1 MMRGLL
7 GAIVVA
13 TLGFGAVA
21 KADAKSWFAYGV
33 NTSLGMRQNSDD
45 TQGNARSVASTFG
58 LQLKLLRFLGVEL
71 GYSPFGSGAD
81 APVRFDNPWN
91 ASALLYIVPTSPVG
105 AYLKGGVGNT
115 SFARIFDVDGQQATY
130 HAGAGLEVY
139 VSHHLVLGS
148 EFVFLTPGART
159 IIDGLTGTGDGPR
172 NANYYVAP
180 SNFRATFRVSY
191 FF

>member
-1 MMRGLL
+1 MRGLL
-7 GAIVVA
+7 GALVVA
-13 TLGFGAVA
+13 VLGYGTVA
-21 KADAKSWFAYGV
+21 KADARSWFAYGV
-33 NTSLGMRQNSDD
+33 STSLGVRQNSDEAD
-45 TQGNARSVASTFG
+45 GNARSVASTFG
-58 LQLKLLRFLGVEL
+58 IQLKLLRFLGVEL

-115 SFARIFDVDGQQATY
+115 AFARIFDVDGQEATY
-130 HAGAGLEVY
+130 HGGAGLEVY
-139 VSHHLVLGS
+139 VTAHLVLGG
-148 EFVFLTPGART
+148 EFLFLTPGARS
-159 IIDGLTGTGDGPR
+159 IIDGLSGANDAPQ

-180 SNFRATFRVSY
+180 SNFRASFRASY